1 MKLKNISLK
10 WNLFLVILA
19 FATLIV
25 LVFCIFQI
33 ALLDN
38 FYQSNK
44 IDRTKEVIE
53 EISNVAKKST
63 LEDFSN
69 SSSDIYN
76 YVENIN
82 LSDEG
87 AIYVFSEPKDEITNT
102 LKYNSY
108 VGGTFKQLTPS
119 FVNKIWSMAKAT
131 SYTQFY
137 AILTVNPD
145 PKFDNVQILSVDSPK
160 KILTRDL
167 VSKNDTIM
175 CCSFVKLEDGNNYL
189 IILDSKIIPVD
200 AAVDTLKMQ
209 LTYITIIVVILSIL
223 IAILISKYISKPLSE
238 MSKSA
243 KQLAKGNYDV
253 SFNAEGYLEVN
264 ELNQTLNNT
273 AIELKKTETLRR
285 ELMANVSHDLKT
297 PLTMITGYAEMMRD
311 LPGEN
316 SKENLQIIID
326 EVNRLNFL
334 VNDML
339 NLSRFTSKTVVLNL
353 TNYSLTDNLIKIVD
367 RYNKF
372 QDNNQY
378 EIELIYDGNVSVKA
392 DETKIEQVIY
402 NFINN
407 AISYSG
413 NSKKITLKQEII
425 DKYVIVKV
433 IDYGFGIKEDDL
445 NYIWDRYFRIDK
457 GHQRSTQGS
466 GLGLSIVKSILEYH
480 NFEYGVFS
488 KIGEGS
494 TFWFKMPIEK

>member
-10 WNLFLVILA
+10 WNLFVVILG

-53 EISNVAKKST
+53 EISLISKGNSI
-63 LEDFSN
+63 EDFTN
-69 SSSDIYN
+69 SSSEIYN
-76 YVENIN
+76 YIENIN

-87 AIYVFSEPKDEITNT
+87 AIYVFSEPTDDVTNT

-119 FVNKIWSMAKAT
+119 FVNKIWLMAKST

-175 CCSFVKLEDGNNYL
+175 CCSFVKLEDGQNYL

-223 IAILISKYISKPLSE
+223 IAIIISKYISKPFSE

-243 KQLAKGNYDV
+243 KQLATGNYDV
-253 SFNAEGYLEVN
+253 TFKGEGYLEVN

-316 SKENLQIIID
+316 TKENLQIIID
-326 EVNRLNFL
+326 EVNRLNIL

-339 NLSRFTSKTVVLNL
+339 NLSRFTSKTVELNIKS
-353 TNYSLTDNLIKIVD
+353 YSITKKLIEIVE

-372 QDNNQY
+372 QDNNDY
-378 EIELIYDGNVSVKA
+378 VFELDYSKEVYIKA

-413 NSKKITLKQEII
+413 NSKKVTIKQEIT
-425 DKYVIVKV
+425 DKFVIIKV
-433 IDYGFGIKEDDL
+433 IDYGVGIKEEDL
-445 NYIWDRYFRIDK
+445 NFIWDRYYRIDK

-480 NFEYGVFS
+480 NFEYGVES
-488 KIGEGS
+488 TTGVGS
-494 TFWFKMPIEK
+494 TFWFKIPIDK

>member
-10 WNLFLVILA
+10 WNLFVIILS
-19 FATLIV
+19 FATIIILI
-25 LVFCIFQI
+25 FCIFQI
-33 ALLDN
+33 ALLDK

-44 IDRTKEVIE
+44 IDRTKEVIN
-53 EISNVAKKST
+53 EISDISKGKNID
-63 LEDFSN
+63 EFSN

-76 YVENIN
+76 YIEHIN

-87 AIYVFSEPKDEITNT
+87 AIYVFSEPIDDVTTT
-102 LKYNSY
+102 LMYNSY
-108 VGGTFKQLTPS
+108 VGGTFKQLTPA
-119 FVNKIWSMAKAT
+119 FVNKIWTIAKST
-131 SYTQFY
+131 PYTKFY

-145 PKFDNVQILSVDSPK
+145 PKFDNVQILNFDSPK

-209 LTYITIIVVILSIL
+209 LTYITIIVVILAIL

-243 KQLAKGNYDV
+243 KLLAKGNYDV
-253 SFNAEGYLEVN
+253 IFNGDGYLEVN

-316 SKENLQIIID
+316 TKDNLQIIID
-326 EVNRLNFL
+326 EVNRLNIL

-339 NLSRFTSKTVVLNL
+339 NLSRFTSGTIELNL
-353 TNYSLTDNLIKIVD
+353 KTYSITKKLIDIVE

-372 QDNNQY
+372 QDNKAY
-378 EIELIYDGNVSVKA
+378 ILDLEFEKHVSIKA
-392 DETKIEQVIY
+392 DESKIEQVLY

-407 AISYSG
+407 AISHSG
-413 NSKKITLKQEII
+413 SSKKITIKQETTNDFVII
-425 DKYVIVKV
+425 KV
-433 IDYGFGIKEDDL
+433 IDYGIGIKEEDL
-445 NYIWDRYFRIDK
+445 NYIWDRYYRNDK

-480 NFEYGVFS
+480 NFEYGVES
-488 KIGEGS
+488 RVGIGS
-494 TFWFKMPIEK
+494 SFWFKMPIEK